1 MAASTIVTTQLLLDL
16 YGRGGAQTATI
27 YLPTVSDRTDAEER
41 LVIRSKNATRA
52 LETQGASD
60 ALVAVVDTALAAVDH
75 SDGTALLLVADEAGI
90 QLQHS
95 MVRPISHPLTHVGPC
110 PLLMP
115 MIAAVQPDRKH
126 LAVLLDRTG
135 ADLYLRGSV
144 GAPIETKT
152 VEGDRDDIQ
161 KAHPGGWSNHR
172 FPQAAE
178 EAWEKNAKQV
188 VEQMLADYSDVEQII
203 AGGETRMVGFLDEH
217 IPERLRPLVVVEASR
232 HADPDAFLDA
242 ADLALRDLAAGELAE
257 EIRVMNDS
265 IGIDMGAAG
274 QDVLQA
280 LVSGRVDKL
289 YVGNDSLEADRVT
302 ARFDFSQHQVV
313 TSGGVEA
320 PVTDGAIALA
330 MATGAEVTVLPST
343 ARGLVDGLAARY
355 RY

>member
-1 MAASTIVTTQLLLDL
+1 MSPGTIVTTQLLLEL
-16 YGRGGAQTATI
+16 YGRGGAQTATV
-27 YLPTVSDRTDAEER
+27 YLPTVSERTDAEER
-41 LVIRSKNATRA
+41 LIITSKNAVRA

-60 ALVAVVDTALAAVDH
+60 ALVAITAAALAAVDH
-75 SDGTALLLVADEAGI
+75 SDGMALLLVADEAGI
-90 QLQHS
+90 ALQHS

-126 LAVLLDRTG
+126 LTVLLDRAG
-135 ADLYLRGSV
+135 ADLYFRESV

-152 VEGDRDDIQ
+152 VEGVRDDIQ
-161 KAHPGGWSNHR
+161 KVHPGGWSNHR
-172 FPQAAE
+172 FAQAAE

-188 VEQMLADYSDVEQII
+188 VEQMLADYSDVDQII

-217 IPERLRPLVVVEASR
+217 IPERLRPLAVVEASR
-232 HADPDAFLDA
+232 HADSDAFLDA

-265 IGIDMGAAG
+265 IGSDTGAAG

-280 LVSGRVDKL
+280 LVSGRVAKL
-289 YVGNDSLEADRVT
+289 YVGNDSLETDRMT
-302 ARFDFSQHQVV
+302 ARFDFSQNQVL

-320 PVTDGAIALA
+320 PLTDGAICLA
-330 MATGAEVTVLPST
+330 MATGADVTVLPET